1 MIENLPQFIRDRYQT
16 REWKHAS
23 AILERDFRVEWQD
36 IIDVLTDFRLRK
48 SDIVLPGGR
57 KSTIATQIDNAF
69 IERGWRER
77 GFETKVVVDQNEFES
92 PTHKVDCFKTLGVV
106 AIVAESFGA
115 IYERNAVNAG
125 LAIMSAPAAGTD
137 LKDGEEVEV
146 DFTTGAVRRASGGEI
161 QGTPFSEAQLAIY
174 QRGGLLAGRR
184 A

>member
-1 MIENLPQFIRDRYQT
+1 MIENLPKFIRRRYEI

-23 AILERDFRVEWQD
+23 AILERDFPVEWQD

-92 PTHKVDCFKTLGVV
+92 PTHKVDCFKNKV
-106 AIVAESFGA
+106 AIEIEWNNKDPFFDRTSTTSDFFSSF
-115 IYERNAVNAG
+115 E
-125 LAIMSAPAAGTD
+125 P
-137 LKDGEEVEV
+137 
-146 DFTTGAVRRASGGEI
+146 
-161 QGTPFSEAQLAIY
+161 
-174 QRGGLLAGRR
+174 
-184 A
+184 